1 MQLDKL
7 TLKSQEALQ
16 EAQRIAHGYSHQEVD
31 CEHLLLALL
40 GQNESLVPELLQ
52 KIGTPPAKLQ
62 PDLEKELARRHKV
75 QGTSSSDV
83 YLSPNL
89 KKALDAAQS
98 EAGKLKD
105 DYVSTE
111 HLLLGLLAEGGAS
124 LKQIFKTHGLKR
136 DTVLKALAGLRGNQ
150 RVTDENPE
158 AKFQA
163 LDKYGRDLTALARQ
177 GKIDPVIGRDEEIRR
192 VMQVLTRRTKNNP
205 VLIGEPGVGKTA
217 IAEGLARR
225 IVSGD
230 VPESLKNK
238 RLIAM
243 DLSAMIAGAK
253 YRGEF
258 EDRLKAF
265 LKEIVASE
273 GKIILF
279 IDELHTIVGAGAAE
293 GATDAANIL
302 KPQLARGELRCIGA
316 TTLDEYRKHIEKD
329 PALERRFQP
338 VMVEEP
344 TVEATIAILRGLK
357 ERYEVHHGV
366 RIQDSAL
373 VAAATLSN
381 RYITDRFLPDKAIDL
396 VDEAASRIKMELDS
410 KPTELDQLDRQILQL
425 EIERTSLAKEK
436 DAASKE
442 RLKLID
448 KETANLKDKSKALTA
463 QWQNEKAGVNAVS
476 VVQSQLEQ
484 ARLELEQ
491 VRRRGDLDKAA
502 EIQYG
507 KIPELEKKLATVSA
521 ALESSGDASSPKVDA
536 APPPQ
541 EGGSSAPAA
550 GGFQEKATGASPLPF
565 VGFDPK
571 APVGFLRSG
580 KLPHWRQDGVTYFV
594 TWRTEDSMPK
604 ERVDTWFAERESW
617 LKQHPEPWDT
627 KTEEEYY
634 RLFPDRWEKWLDE
647 NHGECLL
654 SRPDLRKIVE
664 DVLRHDDGVEYR
676 LKDFVVMPNHVH
688 ALVTPLGK
696 NTLSEAMQEW
706 KSVSAHR
713 INKALGRKGE
723 FWQKEY
729 FDHIVRS
736 AEQLEKLK
744 RYIQNNPLALP
755 ERLRGGS
762 GDASSPKGGGDAPVA
777 ANNATQRDEGVA
789 ATLRDGASRLRL
801 LRQEVTDEDIARVV
815 ASWTHIPVS
824 RMLEGERQ
832 KLVKMEERLAQR
844 VIGQR
849 EAIKAVSDAV
859 RRARSG
865 LQDPN
870 RPIGSFIFLGPTGVG
885 KTETARALAE
895 FLFDD
900 ENAMIRID
908 MSEYMEKHTV
918 SRLIGA
924 PPGYVGYE
932 EGGQL
937 SEAVRRRPYSVV
949 LFDEIEKAHHDVF
962 NVLLQV
968 LDDGRLTDGQGRTV
982 DFKNTIVIMTSN
994 LGSQIIQE
1002 SLESRLQAESGRGA
1016 AGKPPKGGTPN
1027 ELDDRIMAELKRHF
1041 RPEFLNRVDDV
1052 IIFQSLDEE
1061 DLARIVDIQ
1070 LARLGKRL
1078 EQQQLTL
1085 DVDAAAKKLLAKEGY
1100 DPQFGARPLKR
1111 AVQERILNPLSMRLL
1126 EGEFKPGDKIKV
1138 TADGDG
1144 LIFKKK

>member
-1 MQLDKL
+1 MQPEKF

-16 EAQRIAHGYSHQEVD
+16 EAQRLAREYSHQEID
-31 CEHLLLALL
+31 GEHLALALI
-40 GQNESLVPELLQ
+40 GQSESL
-52 KIGTPPAKLQ
+52 I
-62 PDLEKELARRHKV
+62 PDLLERIGVPLTRLKADLEAELARRHKV
-75 QGTSSSDV
+75 QGAGDAYAGSD
-83 YLSPNL
+83 LR
-89 KKALDAAQS
+89 KALDAAQS
-98 EAGKLKD
+98 EATRLKD

-111 HLLLGLLAEGGAS
+111 HLLLGLLDGGGPS
-124 LKQIFKTHGLKR
+124 LKKIFAKNGLKR
-136 DTVLKALAGLRGNQ
+136 DAVLKALAELRGNQ

-238 RLIAM
+238 RLVAM

-265 LKEIVASE
+265 LKEIAASE

-279 IDELHTIVGAGAAE
+279 IDELHTLVGAGAAE
-293 GATDAANIL
+293 GATDAANIM
-302 KPQLARGELRCIGA
+302 KPQLARGELRCVGA

-344 TVEATIAILRGLK
+344 SVEATIAILRGLK

-373 VAAATLSN
+373 VAAATLSH

-436 DAASKE
+436 DSASKE
-442 RLKLID
+442 RLKRLD
-448 KETANLKDKSKALTA
+448 KELADLKEKSRALTV
-463 QWQNEKAGVNAVS
+463 QWQNEKAAVNAVS

-484 ARLELEQ
+484 AKLELEQ
-491 VRRRGDLDKAA
+491 AQRRGDLTKSA

-507 KIPELEKKLATVSA
+507 KIPDLEKKLA
-521 ALESSGDASSPKVDA
+521 
-536 APPPQ
+536 
-541 EGGSSAPAA
+541 
-550 GGFQEKATGASPLPF
+550 
-565 VGFDPK
+565 
-571 APVGFLRSG
+571 
-580 KLPHWRQDGVTYFV
+580 
-594 TWRTEDSMPK
+594 
-604 ERVDTWFAERESW
+604 
-617 LKQHPEPWDT
+617 
-627 KTEEEYY
+627 
-634 RLFPDRWEKWLDE
+634 
-647 NHGECLL
+647 
-654 SRPDLRKIVE
+654 
-664 DVLRHDDGVEYR
+664 
-676 LKDFVVMPNHVH
+676 
-688 ALVTPLGK
+688 
-696 NTLSEAMQEW
+696 AME
-706 KSVSAHR
+706 
-713 INKALGRKGE
+713 
-723 FWQKEY
+723 
-729 FDHIVRS
+729 RS
-736 AEQLEKLK
+736 AGVSPA
-744 RYIQNNPLALP
+744 N
-755 ERLRGGS
+755 
-762 GDASSPKGGGDAPVA
+762 AS
-777 ANNATQRDEGVA
+777 
-789 ATLRDGASRLRL
+789 RDGRATL
-801 LRQEVTDEDIARVV
+801 LRQEVTDEDIAKVV
-815 ASWTHIPVS
+815 AAWTHIPVS

-832 KLVKMEERLAQR
+832 KLVKMEERLSQR
-844 VIGQR
+844 VVGQK

-870 RPIGSFIFLGPTGVG
+870 RPIGSFIFMGPTGVG

-918 SRLIGA
+918 ARLIGA

-994 LGSQIIQE
+994 LGSPIIQE
-1002 SLESRLQAESGRGA
+1002 YFDCSRVRENADKSDRALTRRGYEELEKE
-1016 AGKPPKGGTPN
+1016 
-1027 ELDDRIMAELKRHF
+1027 IMAELKRHF

-1061 DLARIVDIQ
+1061 ELAKIVDIQ
-1070 LARLGKRL
+1070 LERLGKRL
-1078 EQQQLTL
+1078 AQQNLTL

-1111 AVQERILNPLSMRLL
+1111 AIQEQVLNPLSMRLL
-1126 EGEFKPGDKIKV
+1126 EGDFKPGDRIKV
-1138 TADGDG
+1138 SARGDE
-1144 LIFKKK
+1144 LVFEKK